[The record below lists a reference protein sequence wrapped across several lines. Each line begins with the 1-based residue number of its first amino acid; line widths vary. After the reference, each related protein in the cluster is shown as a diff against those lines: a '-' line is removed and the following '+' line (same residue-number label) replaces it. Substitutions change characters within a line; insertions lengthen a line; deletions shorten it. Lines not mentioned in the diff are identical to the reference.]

1 MAPDAS
7 APQTAALGDLIDLH
21 ATPIV
26 APTLASPT
34 PTSPAQRQ
42 GAAEQREQR
51 ENEQAVRR
59 RAADVGRHLLDFGW
73 LWRDVGELFHV
84 AGRTLR
90 QWCHELLDRLHSPC
104 PLGRPRLRSSREQRN
119 EVIHFFDEFGPG
131 VGVPTLRECF
141 PTMSRAELDE
151 LRQRYRYVWRERHRV
166 PLRVLHWPV
175 PGGVWAIDYA
185 EAIQPIEDRCFNLLA
200 VRDLASGLQLLWQP
214 VEAAT
219 GESAAR
225 ALESLFA
232 TYGPPLVLKS
242 DNGSH
247 FTGAAVQG
255 LLHAHRVECLF
266 SPPHWP
272 RYNGA
277 IEAGIGAL
285 KERTETRAARA
296 GHPGYWT
303 WDDTSGALL
312 EANTLSLN
320 GINGTSPEQAWQS
333 RNPITINERDA
344 FTACVQAHL
353 AVEKR
358 GQSPCEAATNGVWSE
373 REMAR
378 KAIRLAL
385 EERGYLHYT
394 RRRILPPIPRPKAAR
409 IP

>member
-1 MAPDAS
+1 MPPA
-7 APQTAALGDLIDLH
+7 AALGEPIESSE
-21 ATPIV
+21 TP
-26 APTLASPT
+26 S
-34 PTSPAQRQ
+34 SPAQRQ
-42 GAAEQREQR
+42 GATEQHDQR
-51 ENEQAVRR
+51 ANEQDVRR
-59 RAADVGRHLLDFGW
+59 RATETGQHLFDLGW
-73 LWRDVGELFHV
+73 LWRDVADLFHV

-90 QWCHELLDRLHSPC
+90 QWCHDLLDRLRPAC
-104 PLGRPRLRSSREQRN
+104 PLGRPRLRSPRDQRN
-119 EVIHFFDEFGPG
+119 EVIHFLDEFGPG
-131 VGVPTLRECF
+131 LGVPTLRDCF

-151 LRQRYRYVWRERHRV
+151 MHKRYRLVWRERHRV

-175 PGGVWAIDYA
+175 AGRVWAIDYTQPP
-185 EAIQPIEDRCFNLLA
+185 QPINGAFDSLLA
-200 VRDLASGLQLLWQP
+200 VRDLATGLQLLWQP

-219 GESAAR
+219 GDHAAR

-247 FTGAAVQG
+247 FTGAAVQD
-255 LLHAHRVECLF
+255 LLHGFQVECLF

-285 KERTETRAARA
+285 KERTEARAARA

-320 GINGTSPEQAWQS
+320 GSNGTSPDQAWQQ
-333 RNPITINERDA
+333 RTPIPIYERDA
-344 FTACVQAHL
+344 FSASVQAHL
-353 AVEKR
+353 AAEKR
-358 GQSPCEAATNGVWSE
+358 EQSPCEAATNGVWSE

-378 KAIRLAL
+378 KAIRLTL

-394 RRRILPPIPRPKAAR
+394 RRRILPPIPRPKVAR
-409 IP
+409 IS